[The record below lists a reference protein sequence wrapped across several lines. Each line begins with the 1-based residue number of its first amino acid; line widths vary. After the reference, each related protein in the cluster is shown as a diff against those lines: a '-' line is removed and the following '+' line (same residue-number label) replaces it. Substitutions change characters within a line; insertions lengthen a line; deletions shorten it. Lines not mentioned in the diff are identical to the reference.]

1 MPQKT
6 LFHRFL
12 GSSRGS
18 IATVAI
24 DERAHRA
31 AAAANAHAG
40 GTALPDVELLTL
52 GEPGKASAAPAV
64 VQQAALRILHER
76 IELLGV
82 DRSGAYQHYKLL
94 LSRGLPIPRYE
105 IAILDMVHR
114 RLPELDSYHE
124 IGSGLGTLPLMLAHD
139 GFSAVGIERDE
150 PRHLT
155 AMAILRDLAV
165 GVPKIESNC
174 RLIGAAFPD
183 AAADLD
189 VSGSMAILTDF
200 VSTHSEGDLVR
211 LCQGLA
217 RYRYVLLDLQRFCRK
232 REGREEQQI
241 LVEELA
247 ASGLSPFPDE
257 LDFGSEG
264 CYRLFSTK
272 SGEERA
278 MTTMRPPSPDPGGQT
293 TTGSALVD
301 APASE
306 APARI
311 PAEEVPT
318 WLAAPLLPPRPQRI
332 KRRRF
337 CGALGLSALLMIGI
351 PTLLGSVYYGLWAA
365 DQYVTTFEFAVRS
378 PPGETSKSK
387 GGSAGG
393 LLGSGG
399 MMSPDSFVVT
409 DFIKSDQAVAQVEH
423 DIDLR
428 AMFSRPIADF
438 WARLNPQAPPEG
450 LDRYWTSMVD
460 AYFDII
466 SGNIHVSVRAFTP
479 KDSVRLADAIIKESN
494 MMFQKMNAE
503 SQGDLVKVAE
513 DNLKNAE
520 NRVSAARGALQAF
533 RSEHGVL
540 SPDTVAQSSATIVDS
555 MRQQLGAS
563 MAQYD
568 ATLTMSPQS
577 PLLPVLRSQIDAL
590 KRQIAT
596 ADLSKPTMVARIT
609 TPEALRRYQSLDT
622 ERQLAESV
630 YSDALQLRQ
639 AAEVAARQQQSYL
652 ALFVKPR
659 LAHESLYPDRPRAIA
674 IIVLVAAAAW
684 CVSVLITYAIRDHLI
699 H

>member
-1 MPQKT
+1 MPQKP
-6 LFHRFL
+6 LLHRFWAP
-12 GSSRGS
+12 SRGS
-18 IATVAI
+18 AATVAI

-31 AAAANAHAG
+31 VAASASALAG
-40 GTALPDVELLTL
+40 GTPLPDVEPLTL
-52 GEPGKASAAPAV
+52 GQPGKGSEAPV
-64 VQQAALRILHER
+64 VVRQATLRILNER

-94 LSRGLPIPRYE
+94 LSRGLPIPPYE

-155 AMAILRDLAV
+155 ATAILRDLAAR
-165 GVPKIESNC
+165 VPKIVSNC

-200 VSTHSEGDLVR
+200 VSTHSEGELVR

-247 ASGLSPFPDE
+247 AYGLSPLPHEID
-257 LDFGSEG
+257 LGSEG

-278 MTTMRPPSPDPGGQT
+278 MTTVRRPSPDPGAQT
-293 TTGSALVD
+293 TSATALID

-306 APARI
+306 VPARVPPTEAPARL
-311 PAEEVPT
+311 V
-318 WLAAPLLPPRPQRI
+318 APLLPPRPQRI
-332 KRRRF
+332 MRRRF
-337 CGALGLSALLMIGI
+337 GGALGLSALLMIGI
-351 PTLLGSVYYGLWAA
+351 PTLLGSIYYGLWAA
-365 DQYVTTFEFAVRS
+365 NQYVTTFDFAVRS
-378 PPGETSKSK
+378 ASGETSRPK
-387 GGSAGG
+387 GGSAGS
-393 LLGSGG
+393 LISSSGG
-399 MMSPDSFVVT
+399 MMSPDLFVVA
-409 DFIKSDQAVAQVEH
+409 DFIKSDQAVRQVER

-438 WARLNPQAPPEG
+438 WARLNPQVTPEG

-460 AYFDII
+460 AYFDVI
-466 SGNIHVSVRAFTP
+466 SGNVYVSVRAFTP
-479 KDSVRLADAIIKESN
+479 QDLLRLADAIIKESN

-503 SQGDLVKVAE
+503 AQRDLVKVAE

-520 NRVSAARGALQAF
+520 DRVSAARGALQAF

-555 MRQQLGAS
+555 MRQQLGTAL
-563 MAQYD
+563 AQYD
-568 ATLTMSPQS
+568 ATLTTSPRS

-596 ADLSKPTMVARIT
+596 ADLSQPTMVARIT

-622 ERQLAESV
+622 ERQLAESL

-639 AAEVAARQQQSYL
+639 AAYLAARQQQSYL
-652 ALFVKPR
+652 ALFVQPR
-659 LAHESLYPDRPRAIA
+659 LAHELALSGPPARDRDYR
-674 IIVLVAAAAW
+674 VDRGGGLV
-684 CVSVLITYAIRDHLI
+684 R
-699 H
+699 